1 MKPFTSRIHYSTV
14 ILGELKEGSVLM
26 KTEQAA
32 TERSQKL
39 QNDRELLEIKA
50 VMVEPKH
57 SLMCARILRAKD
69 IF

>member
-1 MKPFTSRIHYSTV
+1 
-14 ILGELKEGSVLM
+14 M

-32 TERSQKL
+32 TERAQKL

-57 SLMCARILRAKD
+57 CLMCARLLRAKD
-69 IF
+69 ISRDGRARTYMMDNERK